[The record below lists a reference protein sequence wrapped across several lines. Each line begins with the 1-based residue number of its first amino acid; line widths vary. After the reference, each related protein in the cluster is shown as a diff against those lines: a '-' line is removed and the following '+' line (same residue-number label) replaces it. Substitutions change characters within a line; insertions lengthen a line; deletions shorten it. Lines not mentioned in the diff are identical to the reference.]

1 MARGSDLK
9 IYQISTVIRR
19 MMSTVML
26 LKGTSFSEL
35 SMRML
40 MRAFW
45 GLQRGRYKITTQ
57 RSGCDFE
64 RRSDGVGKRSLFSG
78 RALNA
83 IRDDEVFPAMFSLGV
98 PVSLT
103 YIKEMGTNSRPH
115 SGRNVLLHI
124 QKKCRISPRHGRGK
138 LPPLD
143 SGNLAHMVGLKAD
156 ALRRQKSCAFAQQNI
171 AADDKRPRRRV
182 SFT

>member
-1 MARGSDLK
+1 MLSLSLLSSAAPFMARGSDLK

-57 RSGCDFE
+57 R
-64 RRSDGVGKRSLFSG
+64 KRL
-78 RALNA
+78 
-83 IRDDEVFPAMFSLGV
+83 
-98 PVSLT
+98 
-103 YIKEMGTNSRPH
+103 
-115 SGRNVLLHI
+115 
-124 QKKCRISPRHGRGK
+124 
-138 LPPLD
+138 
-143 SGNLAHMVGLKAD
+143 
-156 ALRRQKSCAFAQQNI
+156 
-171 AADDKRPRRRV
+171 
-182 SFT
+182 